1 MADLLT
7 DRTAVVTGGA
17 SGIGRAIALGCAEA
31 GADVVVADLTDE
43 PREGGTPTH
52 EAVRSETNAD
62 ADYVECDVTS
72 AADLQE
78 AVAAAEAF
86 GGVDVMVNNAGIVRL
101 ESFLEVSE
109 DDYETVMG
117 VNAKGVFFG
126 AQAAARAMVEDE
138 REGAIVNMSSI
149 AGLEGAGDYVT
160 YSGSKGAVR
169 LMTYA
174 QADALAGTGIRVN
187 AVHPGPVSTELMRE
201 DLSAGGTDAE
211 TTFEAGIPVGRM
223 GRPEDVADA
232 TVFLASD
239 MAAFVNGAS
248 LVVDGGMY
256 STRGTV
262 LTD

>member
-1 MADLLT
+1 MTDLLAG
-7 DRTAVVTGGA
+7 RTAVVTGGA
-17 SGIGRAIALGCAEA
+17 SGIGRGIALGCAEA
-31 GADVVVADLTDE
+31 GADVVVADLTDD
-43 PREGGTPTH
+43 PRGGGRPTH
-52 EAVRSETNAD
+52 EAIREDTDAD
-62 ADYVECDVTS
+62 AAYAECDVTS
-72 AADLQE
+72 AADLRE
-78 AVAAAEAF
+78 AVAAADAF

-101 ESFLEVSE
+101 ESFLELSE
-109 DDYETVMG
+109 DDYETVMD

-126 AQAAARAMVEDE
+126 AQAAARSMVEAE
-138 REGAIVNMSSI
+138 REGSIVNMSSI

-187 AVHPGPVSTELMRE
+187 AIHPGPISTELMRE

-211 TTFEAGIPVGRM
+211 STFEAGVPVGRM
-223 GRPEDVADA
+223 GQPEDVANA
-232 TVFLASD
+232 TVYLASD
-239 MAAFVNGAS
+239 MASFVNGAS

-262 LTD
+262 LSE

>member
-1 MADLLT
+1 
-7 DRTAVVTGGA
+7 VTGGA
-17 SGIGRAIALGCAEA
+17 SGIGRAIALECAGA
-31 GADVVVADLTDE
+31 GADVVVADLAAD
-43 PREGGTPTH
+43 PRGGGTPTH
-52 EAVRSETNAD
+52 EAIDVETTRD
-62 ADYVECDVTS
+62 AAYVECDVTE
-72 AADLQE
+72 AADLQA
-78 AVAAAEAF
+78 AVAAADEF
-86 GGVDVMVNNAGIVRL
+86 GGVDVMVNNAGIVCL

-109 DDYETVMG
+109 GDYDAVMD

-126 AQAAARAMVEDE
+126 AQAAARSMVEAE

-187 AVHPGPVSTELMRE
+187 AVHPGPVGTELMRE
-201 DLSAGGTDAE
+201 DLSAGGTDAAA
-211 TTFEAGIPVGRM
+211 TFERGIPLGRM
-223 GRPEDVADA
+223 GEPEDVADA
-232 TVFLASD
+232 TGFLASD
-239 MAAFVNGAS
+239 MASFVNGAS

-256 STRGTV
+256 STRGTL